1 VKLSY
6 SKSFVDAPY
15 IYRKAN
21 VMSALMSGEPA
32 DDAVRL
38 SPERVHSFQ
47 LSFAGSNWVKGLNF
61 EVNGFYNRA
70 TDLIM
75 THVTEYKNASKNQTC
90 GVELMTSY
98 KLPRFTADFN
108 LTWIH
113 TFKSNIMRFGLPA
126 ILDEYYSTD
135 IDANN
140 NTPAIM
146 SNLVLAWQANK
157 HLRLHTHVLFEGK
170 QTSYNANLVELVHTI
185 SALELY
191 QQYMAEGKRAEAG
204 AAMQSA
210 VEAARGVIMHKDMP
224 ARAIVDIGGE
234 YTLGPVTF
242 GLNVHNLLGTRY
254 YRSGMNTNV
263 IPQQGRWFL
272 ASIGVRL

>member
-1 VKLSY
+1 MPVK
-6 SKSFVDAPY
+6 P
-15 IYRKAN
+15 
-21 VMSALMSGEPA
+21 
-32 DDAVRL
+32 
-38 SPERVHSFQ
+38 
-47 LSFAGSNWVKGLNF
+47 
-61 EVNGFYNRA
+61 
-70 TDLIM
+70 
-75 THVTEYKNASKNQTC
+75 TC

-210 VEAARGVIMHKDMP
+210 VDAARGVIMHKDMP